1 MFYLFQ
7 KMFKYITLCWFA
19 LHLIYSVSGYAQV
32 TNPNLF
38 NSPWEA
44 SWIEVPDEPT
54 KDYGV
59 YLFRKQVILKSKP
72 DSFII
77 HISADNRYKLYVN
90 QKLVSLGPS
99 RSDIYYWNYETVDIA
114 PYLKSGENII
124 GAVVWNG
131 GDLRP
136 EAQISLRT
144 GLIIQGN
151 TARQKIINTDDSWK
165 CIKNKAYSPLNGIG
179 YRTYYVAG
187 SGELVDMNHYPMH
200 WLDSTFDDTYWLQ
213 AAPIANGVP
222 KGVIWGAKWWMLV
235 PSKLPQMELTVQR
248 LAKLRKAEGI
258 KVTSSFPETDSK
270 ITIPP
275 NTKVTLLLD
284 QGYLT
289 NAYFTLHFSNGKNA
303 GIGIGYAESLFK
315 EKPSINHYSVVKG
328 NRNTVEG
335 YYFAGRRDSIVSNGT
350 TDQKFT
356 TLDWRT
362 YRYVQLSITT
372 QEHPLIIEDIYGTF
386 TGYPFKYNAK
396 FITAN
401 KELDKMLEIGW
412 RTARLCAFE
421 TYMDCPYYEQLQYI
435 GDTRIQALVSFY
447 NSGDDR
453 LVRNALEQMD
463 HSRIA
468 EGITLSRHPSYTPQQ
483 ISTFSLW
490 YVGMLHDYWM
500 YRPDAAFVKDKLN
513 GVRGVLGFFSQY
525 QEHDGSLKNV
535 PYWLFT
541 DWVKG
546 NDAWTSGVGPIGK
559 TGTSSILDLQLLW
572 AYQLASKMEKQMG
585 IGYYA
590 DLYKKKS
597 HQLENTIRAS
607 YWDSSK
613 GLFADTQ
620 EKKLFSQHANS
631 LAILTGVVK
640 DSAASIVAQNMLSNK
655 DLAPASIYFKF
666 YLHMALVK
674 AGLGNEYLN
683 WLGKWRENMRMG
695 LTTWAENSS
704 ISTSRSDCH
713 AWGASPNIE
722 FFRTVLGVDSAAPG
736 FGVVKVKPHLGDF
749 KKAYGEIP
757 HPNGKLTVA
766 YELVKNKWKVTITL
780 PKNTTGYL
788 IWEKERINL
797 TAGIN
802 KINP

>member
-1 MFYLFQ
+1 ML
-7 KMFKYITLCWFA
+7 KYIIKCWFA
-19 LHLIYSVSGYAQV
+19 LHLVYSVSGYAQV
-32 TNPNLF
+32 TNPDLF
-38 NSPWEA
+38 NSRWKA
-44 SWIEVPDEPT
+44 SWVEVPNEPP
-54 KDYGV
+54 KEYGV
-59 YLFRKQVILKSKP
+59 YLFRKQVVLERKP

-99 RSDIYYWNYETVDIA
+99 RSDIYYWKYETVDIA
-114 PYLKSGENII
+114 PYLKLGENII

-131 GDLRP
+131 GALRP

-151 TARQKIINTDDSWK
+151 TAAQEGINTDDSWK
-165 CIKNKAYSPLNGIG
+165 CIRNKAYSPLNGIG

-187 SGELVDMNHYPMH
+187 PGEVVDMNYYPMH
-200 WLDSTFDDTYWLQ
+200 WLDPGFDDTHWLK
-213 AAPIANGVP
+213 AAPIANGIP

-235 PSKLPQMELTVQR
+235 PSKLPPMELTVQR

-258 KVTSSFPETDSK
+258 KITPSFPKTSSK

-275 NTKVTLLLD
+275 KTKVTLLLD

-289 NAYFTLHFSNGKNA
+289 NAYFSLTFSNGKNA
-303 GIGIGYAESLFK
+303 SIGIGYAESLFK
-315 EKPSINHYSVVKG
+315 EKPGTNYYSVVKE

-335 YYFAGRRDSIVSNGT
+335 YYFAGRRDSIVSNGSVN
-350 TDQKFT
+350 QKFT

-362 YRYVQLSITT
+362 YRYVQISITT
-372 QEHPLIIEDIYGTF
+372 GEHPLIIEDVYGTF

-401 KELDKMLEIGW
+401 KEIDKILEIGW

-453 LVRNALEQMD
+453 LVRNALEQID

-490 YVGMLHDYWM
+490 YIGMLHDYWM
-500 YRPDAAFVKDKLN
+500 YRPDVAFVKNKLM
-513 GVRGVLGFFSQY
+513 GVRGVLDFFSQY
-525 QEHDGSLKNV
+525 QEHDGSLKHV

-541 DWVKG
+541 DWV
-546 NDAWTSGVGPIGK
+546 NENEAWVSGVGPVGK
-559 TGTSSILDLQLLW
+559 NGSSSILDLQLLW
-572 AYQLASKMEKQMG
+572 AYQLASEMERQMG

-590 DLYKKKS
+590 DLYEEKS
-597 HQLENTIRAS
+597 HQLENTIRRK

-631 LAILTGVVK
+631 LAILARVVK
-640 DSAASIVAQNMLSNK
+640 DSTAIIVAQNMLSNK
-655 DLAPASIYFKF
+655 NLAPASIYFKF
-666 YLHMALVK
+666 YVHMALVK
-674 AGLGNEYLN
+674 AGLGNDYLK

-695 LTTWAENSS
+695 LTTWAENSN

-713 AWGASPNIE
+713 AWGSSPNIE

-736 FGVVKVKPHLGDF
+736 FSVVKVKPHLGDL

-757 HPNGKLTVA
+757 HPNGTLTVA
-766 YELVKNKWKVTITL
+766 YELKNNKWRVTITL
-780 PKNTTGYL
+780 PKNTEGYL
-788 IWEKERINL
+788 IWKGERINL

-802 KINP
+802 KNIFPSFN